1 MRLGLVPLLL
11 AFWLLL
17 NQSLAPGHWLLGL
30 LFAVV
35 VAALAKRLRP
45 LGARPKRPLLA
56 VQLLWHVFC
65 DIVRSNIAVSSI
77 ILGAPHRQPRI
88 GFLDIPLDLRD
99 PHGLAT
105 LAMIVTATPGTVW
118 AGHDQA
124 NNILTLHIL
133 DLQDEHVWIHTIKER
148 YERPLREIF
157 E

>member
-17 NQSLAPGHWLLGL
+17 KQSLAPGHWLLGL

-88 GFLDIPLDLRD
+88 GFLDIPLDLHLLSR
-99 PHGLAT
+99 PMGL
-105 LAMIVTATPGTVW
+105 
-118 AGHDQA
+118 
-124 NNILTLHIL
+124 
-133 DLQDEHVWIHTIKER
+133 
-148 YERPLREIF
+148 
-157 E
+157 

>member
-1 MRLGLVPLLL
+1 L
-11 AFWLLL
+11 AWSPCCSTFWLLL

-77 ILGAPHRQPRI
+77 ILGSPPAPARPALGLSRHSARPRA
-88 GFLDIPLDLRD
+88 IPMHWPRW
-99 PHGLAT
+99 P
-105 LAMIVTATPGTVW
+105 
-118 AGHDQA
+118 
-124 NNILTLHIL
+124 
-133 DLQDEHVWIHTIKER
+133 
-148 YERPLREIF
+148 
-157 E
+157 

>member
-30 LFAVV
+30 LFALV

-45 LGARPKRPLLA
+45 
-56 VQLLWHVFC
+56 
-65 DIVRSNIAVSSI
+65 
-77 ILGAPHRQPRI
+77 LGAPHRQPRI

-99 PHGLAT
+99 PHALAT

-133 DLQDEHVWIHTIKER
+133 DLQNESAWIHTIKER